1 MLSSDKGRGGCLSG
15 RAVLVTGAGDGIGR
29 AAALT
34 FARYGAEVIL
44 LGKTVAPLEATF
56 DDIVREGAV
65 EPAIY
70 PLDLALAQARDYAD
84 LARHIRTQIGHLD
97 GLLHNA
103 AVLELLTPLEFH
115 PQAVWEATMRAN
127 VTAPFLLTQACLSLL
142 KAAPDAALVF
152 TSDECAVRPKAYW
165 GAYGVSKAAVDNLAL
180 MWAQEL
186 DQTTVRVH
194 VIDPGAVRTD
204 MRLRTHP
211 GAPASA
217 CPSPEALMPTYLHI
231 MSAAGKESR
240 GARLLAQDGS
250 SPAWGDCHIVG
261 RTNGGD
267 RQERCFVQDRAGAQG
282 GSGEDSIEG

>member
-1 MLSSDKGRGGCLSG
+1 MLSYDQAPEGCLTG

-44 LGKTVAPLEATF
+44 LGKTVAKLEAAF
-56 DDIVREGAV
+56 DDIVREGGV
-65 EPAIY
+65 QPAIY
-70 PLDLALAQARDYAD
+70 PLDLALAQARDYAE
-84 LARHIRTQIGHLD
+84 LATNIRTQIGHLD
-97 GLLHNA
+97 GILHNA

-115 PQAVWEATMRAN
+115 PQAIWEATMRAN

-165 GAYGVSKAAVDNLAL
+165 GAYGVSKAAADNLAL

-186 DQTTVRVH
+186 EQTTVRVH
-194 VIDPGAVRTD
+194 VVDPGAVRTA

-217 CPSPEALMPTYLHI
+217 CPPPEALMPAYLHV
-231 MSAAGKESR
+231 MSSGGGNHR
-240 GARLLAQDGS
+240 GVRIRVQDGL
-250 SPAWGDCHIVG
+250 SPAWK
-261 RTNGGD
+261 D
-267 RQERCFVQDRAGAQG
+267 RQIGGLMKEKDRQDGCFLQDHTWAQG
-282 GSGEDSIEG
+282 PSGEDDIES